1 MGIDFVMFFSSEER
15 QRHRT
20 RIAKNTADADFVMG
34 RPSTATRTGVGVT
47 AAGASILVLTTSTVT
62 ERQRLKKVLNSPT
75 ATSSPWSV
83 ANCAVFIDDT
93 SVRPQARATLICPK
107 TS

>member
-20 RIAKNTADADFVMG
+20 RIAKNTADADF
-34 RPSTATRTGVGVT
+34 ATRTGVGVT
-47 AAGASILVLTTSTVT
+47 ATGASILVLTTSSVT
-62 ERQRLKKVLNSPT
+62 ARQRLKKVLNSPT

-93 SVRPQARATLICPK
+93 SVRPQAPATLICPK

>member
-47 AAGASILVLTTSTVT
+47 AAGASILVLTSSVT
-62 ERQRLKKVLNSPT
+62 EQQRLKKVLNSPT

-93 SVRPQARATLICPK
+93 SVRPQAPATLICPK